1 MEVADWLRDIGLGEY
16 PEAFEKNAIGWDL
29 LPTLTPRDLTDL
41 GVIALGHR
49 KKLLWA
55 IEQLQRNAAAEPRRP
70 VTAETRK
77 QRLAAVVFV
86 DLTGY
91 TRLSES
97 LDIEDLLQLE
107 RRFMTV
113 MDGVVQDYGGTVTDR
128 HGDSLIAVFGYPIAH
143 DNDALRAAAAALDM
157 HIAMPALT
165 QELRADLGL
174 TENLQLHIGISL
186 GEVIRASA
194 DAADASDYG
203 VTGPSLS
210 LAKRISDIAGPGE
223 TLITRPIHTLLSGKA
238 ECQRVGNV
246 SLQGF
251 ADPVQVLRLMALDL
265 EEPGLTRT
273 VSVDRKDEIAFVLE
287 RLEICRRTKRIQILT
302 IRGEAGIGKS
312 RLVQDAAQVARTRGF
327 LDIRVTILDFGGA
340 RRRPIVETVAW
351 RLLDL
356 RSDASATLRQRV
368 RDQLVQSG
376 EVHADYRLFLDK
388 LLGLPLRQEDA
399 STLEAMDNV
408 AFREGRE
415 ALLFQLI
422 ETEARK
428 QPVLLIIEDMHWADA
443 GTMDEIAALAS
454 AVRNITLTVIATW
467 RTAERSEEDEWQERV
482 RELQPVMLDLDPLSD
497 GDCALLASSIT
508 DVIDR
513 RTQAAIEQAN
523 GNPLFLEQMILHAGE
538 AKAGELRGSD
548 VPDLVKSLA
557 QARMDRLPALDYDA
571 LQAAAVLGE
580 RFEIEALRHI
590 IQAPGYN
597 CTVLVQKLFVR
608 QEGDEYAFLHNLVR
622 EGVYRCLL
630 RSQRREVHRKAAEW
644 FRDRDLVLRAE
655 HLEKAEEKSAA
666 EAFYRAAEQSAFD
679 YDYEHALTLADRGL
693 RSSARGKIAFQLQY
707 LKGELLAL
715 LGRHAASNEAYADA
729 LKGMR
734 NLCSRCAVLVNI
746 GRNDAYLDRPN
757 LAKPALDEAEKIARK
772 LNDFKLLSA
781 AYRVRGALEHSLG
794 NVKTC
799 IAFNEI
805 AYDTALKSESA
816 EAISEALRGLGL
828 AYYVRGLTTTA
839 QEKFMECIDYSTKM
853 GLERTAIQIKH
864 MTAWYEYLSLRLE
877 TALEIGRQT
886 CIAGARIRDRRT
898 IMNGGR
904 MQCYMLLEQGRW
916 QEAEERLLE
925 NLQLSQEL
933 HALRYEPAIRA
944 LLAKVMAQRGEIED
958 AEREIGRAYK
968 LSRQLDERWIG
979 PMILG
984 CYATVVRNPGR
995 QDWALRKGNAILKKG
1010 CGSHNYFLFYRD
1022 AINICLKR
1030 GNWRDALGYAASLE
1044 SYAAEQPTRWSD
1056 FQVAKARAMA
1066 AVGEGQKGGHL
1077 LGELERQQR
1086 RAAAAGMAPEA
1097 AMIAAAVARQNPTQS
1112 S

>member
-1 MEVADWLRDIGLGEY
+1 VEVADWLRDLGLGEY
-16 PEAFEKNAIGWDL
+16 SEAFERNAIGRDL

-55 IEQLQRNAAAEPRRP
+55 IARLQEKSTAAPRRP

-113 MDGVVQDYGGTVTDR
+113 MDGIVQDYGGTVTDR
-128 HGDSLIAVFGYPIAH
+128 HGDSLIGVFGYPIAH
-143 DNDALRAAAAALDM
+143 DNDGLRAAAAALDM
-157 HIAMPALT
+157 HMAMPALT
-165 QELRADLGL
+165 QELQADLGL
-174 TENLQLHIGISL
+174 AENLQLHIGISL
-186 GEVIRASA
+186 GEVIHASA
-194 DAADASDYG
+194 DAGDPSDYG

-210 LAKRISDIAGPGE
+210 LAKRLSDIAGPGE
-223 TLITRPIHTLLSGKA
+223 TLITRSIHRLLSDRA

-251 ADPVQVLRLMALDL
+251 ADPVSVLRLITLDL

-273 VSVDRKDEIAFVLE
+273 ASVDRKDEIAFVLE
-287 RLEICRRTKRIQILT
+287 RLEICRRKKRVQVIT
-302 IRGEAGIGKS
+302 IRGEAGVGKS
-312 RLVQDAAQVARTRGF
+312 RLVYDAAQLARTRGF
-327 LDIRVTILDFGGA
+327 TDIRVTILDFGGA
-340 RRRPIVETVAW
+340 RRRPIIETIAW

-356 RSDASATLRQRV
+356 RSDASLTLRQRV
-368 RDQLVQSG
+368 RDQLLQSN

-399 STLEAMDNV
+399 SNLEAMDNV

-415 ALLFQLI
+415 ALLLQLI

-428 QPVLLIIEDMHWADA
+428 QPVLLIVDDMHWADA
-443 GTMDEIAALAS
+443 DTMNEIAALAS
-454 AVRNITLTVIATW
+454 GVRDITLTVIATW
-467 RTAERSEEDEWQERV
+467 RTAESSEEDNWQERV
-482 RELQPVMLDLDPLSD
+482 LDLQPVTLDLAPLREE
-497 GDCALLASSIT
+497 DCALLASGIT
-508 DVIDR
+508 EVNDR
-513 RTQAAIEQAN
+513 RVQAAIKQAN
-523 GNPLFLEQMILHAGE
+523 GNPLFLEQMILHAE
-538 AKAGELRGSD
+538 DAKAGALTGGD

-557 QARMDRLPALDYDA
+557 QARMDRLPTLDHDA
-571 LQAAAVLGE
+571 LQAAAVLGD
-580 RFEIEALRHI
+580 RFDIEALRHI
-590 IQAPGYN
+590 VRVPDYN
-597 CTVLVQKLFVR
+597 CTALVQKLFVR
-608 QEGDEYAFLHNLVR
+608 QEGDEYIFVHNLVR

-630 RSQRREVHRKAAEW
+630 RSQRRELHGKAAEW
-644 FRDRDLVLRAE
+644 YRDRDLVLRAE

-715 LGRHAASNEAYADA
+715 LGRHGASNDAYADA
-729 LKGMR
+729 LRGTR
-734 NLCSRCAVLVNI
+734 NPRSRCAVLVNI
-746 GRNDAYLDRPN
+746 ARNNSYLDKPE
-757 LAKPALDEAEKIARK
+757 LAKPALDEAEKVARK

-794 NVKTC
+794 NVRTC
-799 IAFNEI
+799 VDFNEV
-805 AYDTALKSESA
+805 AYDAALRSESA
-816 EAISEALRGLGL
+816 ECISDALCGLGL

-839 QEKFMECIDYSTKM
+839 QEKFVECIGYSTKM
-853 GLERTAIQIKH
+853 GLERTAIQIRH
-864 MTAWYEYLSLRLE
+864 MTAWYEYLSLRIDA
-877 TALEIGRQT
+877 ALEIGRQT
-886 CIAGARIRDRRT
+886 CIDGARIRDRRT

-916 QEAEERLLE
+916 REAEERLFE
-925 NLQLSQEL
+925 NLQLSQAL
-933 HALRYEPAIRA
+933 HALRYEPVIRA
-944 LLAKVMAQRGEIED
+944 LLAKVFAQRGELEE
-958 AEREIGRAYK
+958 AEFEIGRAYQ
-968 LSRQLDERWIG
+968 LSRQLDERWVG

-1022 AINICLKR
+1022 AINLCLLR
-1030 GNWRDALGYAASLE
+1030 EDWRNALGYAASLE
-1044 SYAAEQPTRWSD
+1044 AYAAEQPTRWSD
-1056 FQVAKARAMA
+1056 FQIAKARAMA
-1066 AVGEGQKGGHL
+1066 AAGDGKKGDHRR
-1077 LGELERQQR
+1077 ELERLRR

-1097 AMIAAAVARQNPTQS
+1097 AIITSAIERQS
-1112 S
+1112 AL